1 MWKLLQ
7 ITHNVPK
14 FELEKYVKA
23 ILKSG
28 KIVKTNNITLD
39 KRNEIR
45 EIRQTYT
52 LW

>member
-1 MWKLLQ
+1 M
-7 ITHNVPK
+7 
-14 FELEKYVKA
+14 
-23 ILKSG
+23 KSG

-52 LW
+52 LWWNRYNAAYSDESEDNEAIT